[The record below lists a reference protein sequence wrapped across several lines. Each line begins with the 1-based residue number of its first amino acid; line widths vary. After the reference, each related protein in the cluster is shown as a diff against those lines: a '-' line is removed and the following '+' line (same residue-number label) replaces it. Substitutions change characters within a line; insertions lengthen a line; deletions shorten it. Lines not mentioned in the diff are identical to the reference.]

1 MIESATVAAGAAGRS
16 DRTLKSAAGISTYLV
31 IALLVMSVLVAP
43 WVAYPIF
50 VMKVMCFG
58 LFAAAFNLLIGQVG
72 LLSFGHAA
80 FFGGASYVTAYAL
93 KSWGLTPEL
102 AVLTGTAF
110 AGVAGLLMGL
120 VAIRRQGIYF
130 AMVTLAIAQMFYFF
144 CVQFGATGGENGIQ
158 AVPRGYLFGVLDLNQ
173 TAVLYGFV
181 AGVFLIG
188 LAIIWR
194 VVNSPFG
201 ATLAAIRDNEDRA
214 ISLGYRTARYKLGGF
229 VMSAA
234 LAGLAGATKAV
245 VFQVA
250 ALTDVAWHMSGEV
263 ILMTLVGGIGT
274 FFGPVVGA
282 LVIVALQNYLAG
294 YAIPISVV
302 TGTIFVACVLVF
314 RRGII
319 GEILHRIAET
329 RKS

>member
-1 MIESATVAAGAAGRS
+1 MIEPATVTAGPVPPS
-16 DRTLKSAAGISTYLV
+16 SRTLKSTGGINIQLAV
-31 IALLVMSVLVAP
+31 ALLFIAVLVAP

-93 KSWGLTPEL
+93 KTWDLTPEL

-110 AGVAGLLMGL
+110 AGLAGLVMGG

-158 AVPRGYLFGVLDLNQ
+158 AVPRGYAFGLLDLTQ
-173 TAVLYGFV
+173 PAMLYGFV
-181 AGVFLIG
+181 ASVFVIG

-194 VVNSPFG
+194 IVNSPFG

-214 ISLGYRTARYKLGGF
+214 ISLGYRTARYKLGAF
-229 VMSAA
+229 VISAA
-234 LAGLAGATKAV
+234 LAGLAGGTKAV

-250 ALTDVAWHMSGEV
+250 ALTDVGWHMSGEV

-274 FFGPVVGA
+274 FFGPLVGA
-282 LVIVALQNYLAG
+282 LVIVALQNYIAG

-319 GEILHRIAET
+319 GEILYRISKN
-329 RKS
+329 RKG

>member
-1 MIESATVAAGAAGRS
+1 MTETKTNTEELAVPSN
-16 DRTLKSAAGISTYLV
+16 RTLKSVGGINTQFAV
-31 IALLVMSVLVAP
+31 ALLLMVIIVAP

-80 FFGGASYVTAYAL
+80 FFGGASYVTAYTL
-93 KSWGLTPEL
+93 KTWDLTPEL

-110 AGVAGLLMGL
+110 AGLSGLVMGW

-144 CVQFGATGGENGIQ
+144 CVQFSATGGENGIQ
-158 AVPRGYLFGVLDLNQ
+158 AVPRGNAFSLIDLTQ
-173 TAVLYGFV
+173 PAALYAFV
-181 AGVFLIG
+181 SSVFVIG

-214 ISLGYRTARYKLGGF
+214 ISLGYRTSRYKLGAF
-229 VMSAA
+229 VISAA

-282 LVIVALQNYLAG
+282 LVIVALQNYIAG

-319 GEILHRIAET
+319 GEMLYRIGNN
-329 RKS
+329 RKN

>member
-1 MIESATVAAGAAGRS
+1 MIKSATVAVGPVVPS
-16 DRTLKSAAGISTYLV
+16 VRTLKSVGGISTQLAAV
-31 IALLVMSVLVAP
+31 LLLAAVLIAP

-80 FFGGASYVTAYAL
+80 FFGGASYVSAYAL
-93 KSWGLTPEL
+93 KTWDLTPEL
-102 AVLTGTAF
+102 AVLAGTAF
-110 AGVAGLLMGL
+110 AGLAGLAMGW

-158 AVPRGYLFGVLDLNQ
+158 AVPRGYAFGVVDLTQ
-173 TAVLYGFV
+173 PAALYGFV
-181 AGVFLIG
+181 ASIFVIG
-188 LAIIWR
+188 LVIIWR

-201 ATLAAIRDNEDRA
+201 ATLSAIRDNEDRA
-214 ISLGYRTARYKLGGF
+214 ISLGYRTTRYKLGAF
-229 VMSAA
+229 VISAA

-250 ALTDVAWHMSGEV
+250 ALTDVGWHTSGEV

-282 LVIVALQNYLAG
+282 LIIVALQNYIAG

-314 RRGII
+314 RRGIV
-319 GEILHRIAET
+319 GEILHRSGKN
-329 RKS
+329 RKG

>member
-1 MIESATVAAGAAGRS
+1 MIGSARATAGPIIPSNRA
-16 DRTLKSAAGISTYLV
+16 LKSAGGNNTKLAA
-31 IALLVMSVLVAP
+31 ALLLIAVLIAP

-80 FFGGASYVTAYAL
+80 FFGGASYVTAYVL
-93 KSWGLTPEL
+93 KTWDLTPEL

-110 AGVAGLLMGL
+110 AGLAGLIMGW

-144 CVQFGATGGENGIQ
+144 CVQFPATGGENGIQ
-158 AVPRGYLFGVLDLNQ
+158 AVPRGYAFGLLDLSQ
-173 TAVLYGFV
+173 PAALYAFV
-181 AGVFLIG
+181 ASVFVIG

-194 VVNSPFG
+194 IINSPFG

-214 ISLGYRTARYKLGGF
+214 ISLGFRTARYKLGAF
-229 VMSAA
+229 VISAT

-245 VFQVA
+245 IFQVA
-250 ALTDVAWHMSGEV
+250 ALTDVNWHMSGEV

-274 FFGPVVGA
+274 FFGPVAGA
-282 LVIVALQNYLAG
+282 LVIVALETYLAG
-294 YAIPISVV
+294 YAIPVSVV
-302 TGTIFVACVLVF
+302 TGSIFVVCVLIF

-319 GEILHRIAET
+319 GEILHLVGKNRT
-329 RKS
+329 R